1 VPRLNPTPARIP
13 ASQSPPPPKGY
24 TPALQQQDEE
34 SALKYA
40 AEALE
45 KRSTAAILPDVSK
58 CGKPINHLPAVIK
71 GVNATATGES
81 HANMCL

>member
-1 VPRLNPTPARIP
+1 
-13 ASQSPPPPKGY
+13 
-24 TPALQQQDEE
+24 
-34 SALKYA
+34 
-40 AEALE
+40 
-45 KRSTAAILPDVSK
+45 VSK